1 MSTTIQSPAA
11 PAGFDSAGKKSGGW
25 FWKAVVLGLILAVI
39 GAECLFAF
47 VYVTVATDKA
57 TTTDAAPAAKPAKHD
72 SHAAHDAHGGGGH
85 GAKAAHGAKAGHGDE
100 GESENA
106 EHEIDMGEY
115 SLSAFQPTTNKTL
128 LINFHLYGTIL
139 AGDQHVFDQQF
150 EETKH
155 RIRDQV
161 ITTLRAAELADV
173 TDPGLGLIKRQ
184 ILEKTNR
191 AFGRPLLQG
200 VVFSDFLVVEQ

>member
-1 MSTTIQSPAA
+1 MSTTIQSPAPA
-11 PAGFDSAGKKSGGW
+11 AGFADSAGKKSGGW

-57 TTTDAAPAAKPAKHD
+57 TSGEAVPAAKPTKHD
-72 SHAAHDAHGGGGH
+72 APGAGH
-85 GAKAAHGAKAGHGDE
+85 GAKAEHGAKSGHGDD
-100 GESENA
+100 GESQSA

-128 LINFHLYGTIL
+128 LINFHLFGTIL
-139 AGDQHVFDQQF
+139 AADQHEFDQQF

-155 RIRDQV
+155 RVRDQV

>member
-1 MSTTIQSPAA
+1 MSTTTQSPAA
-11 PAGFDSAGKKSGGW
+11 PAGFADSTGKKSSGW

-57 TTTDAAPAAKPAKHD
+57 TSTDAAPAK
-72 SHAAHDAHGGGGH
+72 HDAH
-85 GAKAAHGAKAGHGDE
+85 AAHGAAKEHGAKGEHGATGEE
-100 GESENA
+100 GETGAA
-106 EHEIDMGEY
+106 EHEIDMGEF

-128 LINFHLYGTIL
+128 LVNFHLYGTIL
-139 AGDQHVFDQQF
+139 AADQHVFDQQF
-150 EETKH
+150 EESKH
-155 RIRDQV
+155 RVRDQV
-161 ITTLRAAELADV
+161 ITTIRAAELADM